1 MKSSSR
7 GEGRF
12 FSTARPPDSST
23 PKIDL
28 HTHSTYSDGLLS
40 PAMLVEEA
48 ASRGVRILALT
59 DHDTVAGID
68 EAGLAGER
76 LGVEII
82 PGVELSAALPNGGEV
97 HLLGYFVEIDDPALL
112 AQLAGYARARAERM
126 ERMVERLSRIGTPVA
141 MERVHEIAGHGTV
154 GRPHLGRALV
164 EAGYAE
170 DLSDAFA
177 RYIGGG
183 KPAFVPRPRVDPC
196 EAIALVRAAGG
207 VPVLAHPFSTGGV
220 ESVLDRLVPAGLAG
234 MEVDYGEY
242 STEDREILR
251 EIATRRGLIATGG
264 SDYHGPDRRV
274 ARELGSAG
282 VSLAAVA
289 ALRRARTPLA
299 RDRQN
304 TPPVASGEG
313 EGQLR

>member
-1 MKSSSR
+1 VKSSSR
-7 GEGRF
+7 GDDSS
-12 FSTARPPDSST
+12 FSTARPLDSTT

-40 PAMLVEEA
+40 PAALVEEA
-48 ASRGVRILALT
+48 ASRGVGILALT
-59 DHDTVAGID
+59 DHDTVAGIC
-68 EAGLAGER
+68 EARVAGER

-82 PGVELSAALPNGGEV
+82 PGVELSAALPGGGEV
-97 HLLGYFVEIDDPALL
+97 HLLGYFVDIEASALL
-112 AQLAGYARARAERM
+112 AQLTGYAHARSERM
-126 ERMVERLSRIGTPVA
+126 ERMVERLSRIGAPVA
-141 MERVHEIAGHGTV
+141 LERVQEIAGHGTV

-183 KPAFVPRPRVDPC
+183 KPAFVPRPRVDPRD
-196 EAIALVRAAGG
+196 AIALVRDAGG

-242 STEDREILR
+242 DLEDREILR
-251 EIATRRGLIATGG
+251 QIAARRRLIATGG
-264 SDYHGPDRRV
+264 SDYHGPDRRS
-274 ARELGSAG
+274 ARELGSAA
-282 VSLAAVA
+282 VSPAAVA
-289 ALRRARTPLA
+289 ALRRAL
-299 RDRQN
+299 
-304 TPPVASGEG
+304 PPPSSAPVRPEDGDPTLE
-313 EGQLR
+313 